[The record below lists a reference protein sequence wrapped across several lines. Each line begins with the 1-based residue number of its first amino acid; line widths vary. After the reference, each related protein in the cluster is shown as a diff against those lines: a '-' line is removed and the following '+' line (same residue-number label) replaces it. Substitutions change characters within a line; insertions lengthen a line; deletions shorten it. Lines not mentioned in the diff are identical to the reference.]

1 MTSPQSAGK
10 GSAHADVGGAQP
22 PGSPP
27 AGGAVAQEH
36 FGSPTSTTSSAA
48 SRRSDGSTKAST
60 TSSTGSL
67 KGWPTESPIPSPS
80 SSPPKPLAYS
90 FAARRP
96 WVLRTWMFPSSS
108 EDNTGFRG
116 HEIKWPPLEDFFF
129 DPDVDARAAR
139 LGESESTITK
149 PAPGITWHSGE
160 PVWEPQ
166 GRLVKTALRQESD
179 LYDPAELPDF
189 VVLSRQSFG
198 ANPELAAAWAHDHI
212 DDGAD
217 VLRDWEQVA
226 AVGVLGGMKKS
237 DDTSE
242 YECVFPATRLKH
254 HLRMLAAESPIR
266 SHTFGFTL
274 DGSILTLY
282 LHTPSGLFY
291 SSDIECTEANG
302 HLSTFI
308 ERLLSLNDIDLGK
321 IASPGGPDGPP
332 LPFPTAVLPPR
343 VPSFARHLAKVPTM
357 GSIEIEKTVFCSGE
371 VLGLQK
377 SASRVR
383 AIRDEPGD
391 NREYAMTVS
400 FVEEARCNEHD
411 QIRQMIASASPHERE
426 GLTNFVDVHRQHF
439 TLVPHF
445 LKGDLDAEECAEKT
459 GLKPRAM
466 EVTFQERCFEPIWAV
481 DSIEALTRAVLG
493 AVKGLRSLYR
503 MRILHRDVSP
513 GNIMIGP
520 DGEGVLIDYDL
531 AILMDGPVGE
541 AARMERVGTFAFRA
555 RYLLK
560 ASSRTPLQPWHQIE
574 SLVYVI
580 LFVVFNRPG
589 GSGDLSG
596 MPEDAKHVWKLWNQ
610 DPSLAFLCKE
620 GLIGAPA
627 HRQEFLKPYL
637 EHWEDL
643 PELVALVAN
652 HCGLGLPSAFTHGE
666 AAEVSHLEAGWGSG
680 ELSHDQLVADLENF
694 REKIV
699 QKKQGKSLDH
709 FKQGKDTSGQF
720 ATLCVNQA
728 WRMRFVIESTEPLIR
743 VPIGK
748 RLKLG
753 LRNLSRMRILRRDV
767 STVNIMVRPDGEDV
781 SIDHDLAVFMDGLSG
796 EEASAYRGVSPLIIP
811 ESLLLLQKGL
821 WFLGVDR

>member
-291 SSDIECTEANG
+291 SSDIECNEANG

-308 ERLLSLNDIDLGK
+308 GRLLSLNDVDLGK
-321 IASPGGPDGPP
+321 IASPGGPNGPP

-426 GLTNFVDVHRQHF
+426 GLTNFVDVHRHDF

-445 LKGDLDAEECAEKT
+445 LKGDLDAEECAKKC

-493 AVKGLRSLYR
+493 AVKGLRSLYQ

-531 AILMDGPVGE
+531 AVLMDGPFGE

-580 LFVVFNRPG
+580 LFVIFNRPE

-596 MPEDAKHVWKLWNQ
+596 MAEDAEDVWKLWNM
-610 DPSLAFLCKE
+610 DVWAYLSKE
-620 GLIGAPA
+620 GLIRPPVR
-627 HRQEFLKPYL
+627 RQGLLKPYL

-652 HCGLGLPSAFTHGE
+652 HCGLGSYGFTHGE
-666 AAEVSHLEAGWGSG
+666 AGETSYLEARWGSG
-680 ELSHDQLVADLENF
+680 ELSHDQLVADLEKF
-694 REKIV
+694 WEKVV
-699 QKKQGKSLDH
+699 QKKQEKSLDP
-709 FKQGKDTSGQF
+709 F
-720 ATLCVNQA
+720 VN
-728 WRMRFVIESTEPLIR
+728 V
-743 VPIGK
+743 
-748 RLKLG
+748 
-753 LRNLSRMRILRRDV
+753 
-767 STVNIMVRPDGEDV
+767 
-781 SIDHDLAVFMDGLSG
+781 
-796 EEASAYRGVSPLIIP
+796 
-811 ESLLLLQKGL
+811 
-821 WFLGVDR
+821 